1 MERMFGLRWRH
12 EFPELLSLED
22 LDRVLESTERAPA
35 LIYKHSLTCGTSA
48 YALDQL
54 TRLAAEVSIPIH
66 LVPVQKARAVS
77 DAIEERLG
85 LRHESPQLI
94 LVDKGTVRW
103 HASHFRV
110 TASKAREALRS
121 VGIVTDR

>member
-1 MERMFGLRWRH
+1 VFRLRWRH
-12 EFPELLSLED
+12 DFPELHSLED
-22 LDRVLESTERAPA
+22 LDRVLESTGQAPA

-66 LVPVQKARAVS
+66 LVPVQTARAVS
-77 DAIEERLG
+77 DAIAERLG
-85 LRHESPQLI
+85 VRHESPQLI
-94 LVDKGTVRW
+94 LVDHGAARW

-110 TASKAREALRS
+110 TADRAREALRS
-121 VGIVTDR
+121 LGVVCEG